1 MRESALSDGRTS
13 SLVWARLCSARS
25 RRLSR
30 RERVTIRQELSTQ
43 RFGAASWHRLLLNY
57 CCYQRRLHGKN
68 TCVVRASRRIL
79 DSRIPGSSISD
90 KIHPFTQPLSP
101 YSARY
106 EHVTT
111 KSQTLSTVILRSYPA
126 DSIIRRL
133 NKKET
138 KTWLPKAT
146 TKGHQQGLR
155 RKTPPSR
162 APHGYVC
169 TTKRRDIPKHTS
181 TPKRNCRLKQN
192 DERTGKGHKKAKKKL
207 SGTKKVEEKLNLGSV

>member
-1 MRESALSDGRTS
+1 MGKIRAWYALPVESWTHVYLAQVFLTKY
-13 SLVWARLCSARS
+13 
-25 RRLSR
+25 
-30 RERVTIRQELSTQ
+30 T
-43 RFGAASWHRLLLNY
+43 
-57 CCYQRRLHGKN
+57 
-68 TCVVRASRRIL
+68 
-79 DSRIPGSSISD
+79 
-90 KIHPFTQPLSP
+90 PFTQPLSP

-192 DERTGKGHKKAKKKL
+192 DERTGKGHKKPKKNFP
-207 SGTKKVEEKLNLGSV
+207 GPKKSKKNSTLARVNLPARISQTRSQKQGLKRRYKSTANNQSHPRLPV